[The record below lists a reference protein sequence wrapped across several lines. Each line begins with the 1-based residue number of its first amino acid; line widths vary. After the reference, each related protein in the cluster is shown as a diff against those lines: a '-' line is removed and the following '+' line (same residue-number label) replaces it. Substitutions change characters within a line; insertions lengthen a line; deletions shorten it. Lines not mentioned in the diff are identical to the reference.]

1 MKVDRGA
8 SQVSKSK
15 RLTKLLQGS
24 YRWKAQDGQPV
35 AGSYLES
42 GTMIA
47 KLKFLQKPE
56 RYVELGKATIYIY
69 VPRNLETDSNVELMS
84 KTLAQLLA

>member
-1 MKVDRGA
+1 
-8 SQVSKSK
+8 
-15 RLTKLLQGS
+15 
-24 YRWKAQDGQPV
+24 V

-42 GTMIA
+42 GMMIA

-69 VPRNLETDSNVELMS
+69 VPHNLEIDSNVE
-84 KTLAQLLA
+84 